1 MDLNETYSWL
11 NRSRKYDS
19 EIRRLKAKA
28 DELKNCLLSS
38 GIDYS
43 KERVNSSPDDAM
55 SKIFAEID
63 ETEQMIREKS
73 LERGCVISEI
83 SDTIETLDSELEK
96 TVLTEFFISK
106 KSISKIGK
114 ELSYDRSW
122 VNKQKKE
129 GIKKICSIIVT
140 DAEET

>member
-83 SDTIETLDSELEK
+83 TDTIETLDSELEK

-114 ELSYDRSW
+114 ELNYERAW
-122 VNKQKKE
+122 INTQKKR
-129 GIKKICSIIVT
+129 GIEKLCSTIVT